1 MIDAYSETWQAVRDK
16 AIEVIEQSRSRLE
29 QRDQTE
35 AETQFL
41 RGKIAALRQ
50 MLEMSQPKPIIATDQ
65 IPDALRP
72 RDRSGI

>member
-16 AIEVIEQSRSRLE
+16 AIAIIEQSRSRLE

-50 MLEMSQPKPIIATDQ
+50 MLEMTQPKPIVATDQ